1 MLDKISNMFKK
12 AGRHRNFDAI
22 LFAAILFTGIVC
34 SFFLRSYLA
43 SLPYQ
48 SGEQALGLF
57 IPPFLTAIYFS
68 VIGTEKGFS
77 KKLLLKSVLLF
88 VLQIAP
94 FGNLLFKET
103 APNPGE
109 DFDRYF
115 QYAEYMVANKTLAGG
130 DQLFYKDYGLSYITQ
145 PGLRYLIAGELLAF
159 GKLYR
164 FVSVLHILVF
174 ISSLFLFLNA
184 LQQLTASNKI
194 MALLSLLFVL
204 TVPFATKNILMG
216 MPEWLTVML
225 LMLSVYFFVC
235 RKNMTAAIILLALV
249 PFIRQNILPPVLLF
263 LLFYL
268 RDSRHKLMLTIL
280 FLAVLLLPLYH
291 NLYYAGEFRFFTSID
306 HWPFLKYDTTK
317 TTALGFNFTKM
328 LNNLSHYAGIDF
340 FRKKTPDFI
349 EDSFTWLWLFCF
361 VYFYC
366 GWKLKIQ
373 QLRIFYFFSSFTL
386 IILPAVLFA
395 THFYPRF
402 EFVVVYFVI
411 TLFALLY
418 QLQQKNPAMR
428 GWNIFNRLKN

>member
-12 AGRHRNFDAI
+12 AGRHRNFDTI
-22 LFAAILFTGIVC
+22 LFVSIAVTGIAC
-34 SFFLRSYLA
+34 SILLRPALA

-48 SGEQALGLF
+48 SGEKALGLF
-57 IPPFLTAIYFS
+57 IPPFLTVIYFS
-68 VIGTEKGFS
+68 IIGNKNEYS
-77 KKLLLKSVLLF
+77 KRLLLKSLLLF
-88 VLQIAP
+88 VLQITP
-94 FGNLLFKET
+94 LGDLLFQEI

-109 DFDRYF
+109 DFDRNF
-115 QYAEYMVANKTLAGG
+115 QYAEYMIASKTLAGG
-130 DQLFYKDYGLSYITQ
+130 DQLFYKDQGLSFITQ

-306 HWPFLKYDTTK
+306 HWPFLKYDTSK

-418 QLQQKNPAMR
+418 QLQQKTPSMR